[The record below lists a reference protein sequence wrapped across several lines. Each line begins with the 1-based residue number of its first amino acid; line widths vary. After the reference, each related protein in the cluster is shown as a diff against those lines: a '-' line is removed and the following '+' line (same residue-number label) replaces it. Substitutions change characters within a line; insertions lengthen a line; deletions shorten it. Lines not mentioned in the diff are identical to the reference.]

1 MNNQELLKVIADNQ
15 ELSKTLQK
23 FLEDQFSLDDFTT
36 NYTNELL
43 GQQVRACLVAKEG
56 IRNAFTQISK
66 YKTIPE
72 KPEQKNPAR

>member
-1 MNNQELLKVIADNQ
+1 MNNELLKVIADNQ

-23 FLEDQFSLDDFTT
+23 FLEAEFSLDDFTT

-66 YKTIPE
+66 YKTVPE
-72 KPEQKNPAR
+72 RPESKNPAR

>member
-1 MNNQELLKVIADNQ
+1 MNNELLKVVADNQ
-15 ELSKTLQK
+15 ALFETLKK
-23 FLEDQFSLDDFTT
+23 FLEDQFALDDFST

-72 KPEQKNPAR
+72 RPEVKNPAR